1 MPWRWLILLVFGLI
15 HVSRANMIIFP
26 DEAPEATHAPAVS
39 PPEFMTARVALG
51 DVVLNL
57 EMAAKLLGDADTAFQ
72 EGAYKHAAELLRR
85 LAKMMPEQ
93 ADILILRARAEIG
106 LQNYA
111 AAEALARRASEL
123 DPTPTAP
130 IKILGFCAMRESRW
144 REAIEY
150 YRTVTRMDPADASA
164 YQAMGMLH
172 RHLGEISEAEGLFR
186 AGAEADPGYY
196 FSLSSLGSLLVV
208 QYELEEAMSV
218 LVNTL
223 RVDHTHE
230 RDWQNLLA
238 AIEVRLA
245 VKDQD
250 PDGVPPLD
258 IEPHRWNYQR
268 AMKVLAAGRAAEAL
282 GYFVKA
288 LRDELN
294 QASYHHDMGSTLAV
308 MGRPDVALPF
318 LQAALELDPESLT
331 AKQNLEQ
338 VTLALRKRSLSR
350 ALVLAR
356 ERVEAEPEND
366 RYRYQLGVRY
376 AEQGMLKEAV
386 SALIQAVKRAPE
398 HHAYRIALAQALAR
412 MGRMD
417 NAIQQ
422 LDVVLQREPGDREV
436 VHRRAWLNL
445 HREQVTPAEIEQ
457 AVQALTAL
465 CEANQYEHPAYVQ
478 TLALAYR
485 RQGDTVNEARVR
497 ERLFSKKSP

>member
-1 MPWRWLILLVFGLI
+1 
-15 HVSRANMIIFP
+15 
-26 DEAPEATHAPAVS
+26 
-39 PPEFMTARVALG
+39 
-51 DVVLNL
+51 
-57 EMAAKLLGDADTAFQ
+57 
-72 EGAYKHAAELLRR
+72 
-85 LAKMMPEQ
+85 
-93 ADILILRARAEIG
+93 
-106 LQNYA
+106 
-111 AAEALARRASEL
+111 
-123 DPTPTAP
+123 
-130 IKILGFCAMRESRW
+130 
-144 REAIEY
+144 
-150 YRTVTRMDPADASA
+150 
-164 YQAMGMLH
+164 
-172 RHLGEISEAEGLFR
+172 
-186 AGAEADPGYY
+186 
-196 FSLSSLGSLLVV
+196 
-208 QYELEEAMSV
+208 
-218 LVNTL
+218 
-223 RVDHTHE
+223 VDHAHE

-268 AMKVLAAGRAAEAL
+268 AMKLLAAGRAAEAL